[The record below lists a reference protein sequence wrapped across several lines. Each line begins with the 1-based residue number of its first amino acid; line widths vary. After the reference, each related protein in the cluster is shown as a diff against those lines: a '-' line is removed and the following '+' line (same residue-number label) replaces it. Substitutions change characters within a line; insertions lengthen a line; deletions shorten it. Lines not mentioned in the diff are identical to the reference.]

1 MSNAIVTRDQFDKME
16 NIDVKLGILFD
27 TSMKTQEMLKGKRL
41 DAKAIGGGFIGG
53 FVAVIAKMFVWR

>member
-27 TSMKTQEMLKGKRL
+27 TSMKTQEMLKGKKL
-41 DAKAIGGGFIGG
+41 DAKAIGAGFIGG
-53 FVAVIAKMFVWR
+53 FVAVITKMLVWK